1 VSLLSSFKLYFENM
15 KKNMIGN
22 LVAIILILVF
32 AGLLTYFYVSLNRM
46 DKKMIELQTTI
57 GQDSAKITS
66 IVDFFNS
73 NINAQNAT
81 K

>member
-1 VSLLSSFKLYFENM
+1 MLGTL
-15 KKNMIGN
+15 
-22 LVAIILILVF
+22 ATIILLLVV

-46 DKKMIELQTTI
+46 DKKLAELQTTI

-66 IVDFFNS
+66 VVNFFNA
-73 NINAQNAT
+73 NINAQNTT

>member
-1 VSLLSSFKLYFENM
+1 LLSSFKLYFENM

>member
-1 VSLLSSFKLYFENM
+1 MLSSFKLYFENM

>member
-1 VSLLSSFKLYFENM
+1 M
-15 KKNMIGN
+15 KKNMLGN
-22 LVAIILILVF
+22 LATIIFLVVV

-46 DKKMIELQTTI
+46 DKKMTELQTTI

-66 IVDFFNS
+66 IVNFFNA
-73 NINAQNAT
+73 NVNAQNTT

>member
-1 VSLLSSFKLYFENM
+1 M
-15 KKNMIGN
+15 KKNMLGN

-46 DKKMIELQTTI
+46 DKKMMELQTTI

-66 IVDFFNS
+66 IVNFFNA
-73 NINAQNAT
+73 NLNAQNTT

>member
-1 VSLLSSFKLYFENM
+1 M
-15 KKNMIGN
+15 KKNMLGN
-22 LVAIILILVF
+22 LAAIILILVF

-46 DKKMIELQTTI
+46 DKKMMELQTTI

-66 IVDFFNS
+66 IVNFFNA
-73 NINAQNAT
+73 NINAQNTT

>member
-1 VSLLSSFKLYFENM
+1 M
-15 KKNMIGN
+15 KKNMLGN
-22 LVAIILILVF
+22 LAAIILILVF

-46 DKKMIELQTTI
+46 DKKMTELQTTI

-66 IVDFFNS
+66 IVNFFNA
-73 NINAQNAT
+73 NLNAQNTT

>member
-1 VSLLSSFKLYFENM
+1 M

>member
-1 VSLLSSFKLYFENM
+1 M

-46 DKKMIELQTTI
+46 DKKMMELQTTI

-66 IVDFFNS
+66 IVNFFNA
-73 NINAQNAT
+73 NINAQNT
-81 K
+81 NK

>member
-1 VSLLSSFKLYFENM
+1 ML
-15 KKNMIGN
+15 GN
-22 LVAIILILVF
+22 LAAIILILVF

-46 DKKMIELQTTI
+46 DKKMMELQTTI

-66 IVDFFNS
+66 IVNFFNA
-73 NINAQNAT
+73 NINAQNTT

>member
-1 VSLLSSFKLYFENM
+1 M

-46 DKKMIELQTTI
+46 DKKMMELQNTI

-66 IVDFFNS
+66 IVNFFNA
-73 NINAQNAT
+73 NINAQNT
-81 K
+81 NK

>member
-1 VSLLSSFKLYFENM
+1 M
-15 KKNMIGN
+15 KKNMLGN
-22 LVAIILILVF
+22 LAAIILILIF

-46 DKKMIELQTTI
+46 DKKMMELQTTI
-57 GQDSAKITS
+57 VQDSGKITS
-66 IVDFFNS
+66 IVNFFNS

>member
-1 VSLLSSFKLYFENM
+1 M

-46 DKKMIELQTTI
+46 DKKMMELQNTI

-66 IVDFFNS
+66 IVNFFNA
-73 NINAQNAT
+73 NLNAQNT
-81 K
+81 NK

>member
-1 VSLLSSFKLYFENM
+1 M
-15 KKNMIGN
+15 KKNMLGT
-22 LVAIILILVF
+22 LATIILLLVV

-46 DKKMIELQTTI
+46 DKKLAELQTTI

-66 IVDFFNS
+66 VVNFFNA
-73 NINAQNAT
+73 NINAQNTT